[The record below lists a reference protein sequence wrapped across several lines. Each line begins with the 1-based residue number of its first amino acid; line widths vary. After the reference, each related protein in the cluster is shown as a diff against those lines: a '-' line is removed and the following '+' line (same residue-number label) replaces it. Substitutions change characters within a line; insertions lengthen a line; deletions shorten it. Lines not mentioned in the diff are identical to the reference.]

1 MSSIKLTL
9 FLIIGIQ
16 ALNLTSFNINFFQ
29 ERKKLYYVNA
39 MNNEN
44 GDIYFEFWGEED
56 SMRYYIGKN
65 FSTEENLKINGDEI
79 YSIDANTNWNY
90 HESIIVE
97 YNDSINIL
105 SINSK
110 NFDYINIDGETV
122 VSQLTTNFVGDHSGD
137 PSYRNGLIKLKNN
150 YYLSSIV
157 LHGFWSHQIYF
168 TIFDF
173 STNNINGFIKIK
185 QKSKTIG
192 YMNSTNCFQTESTYI
207 QCSFSNAIPSN
218 NWHVGIYDLNL
229 EEQNT
234 IEFGYLLDY
243 SFTKIFHIKGEI

>member
-65 FSTEENLKINGDEI
+65 VSTEENLKINGDEI

-110 NFDYINIDGETV
+110 NFDYINVDGETV
-122 VSQLTTNFVGDHSGD
+122 VSHLYKTNNRKSPVFIV
-137 PSYRNGLIKLKNN
+137 
-150 YYLSSIV
+150 IV
-157 LHGFWSHQIYF
+157 L
-168 TIFDF
+168 
-173 STNNINGFIKIK
+173 FI
-185 QKSKTIG
+185 SIG
-192 YMNSTNCFQTESTYI
+192 
-207 QCSFSNAIPSN
+207 
-218 NWHVGIYDLNL
+218 VL
-229 EEQNT
+229 
-234 IEFGYLLDY
+234 
-243 SFTKIFHIKGEI
+243 